1 MFVCFCWLDHFTV
14 SHLPHQVRQ
23 CANQH
28 RPTARRRLFPGSLIV
43 YNQFSLPPAT
53 NPVTRVSKGI
63 DINLAQEARQS
74 YFSSQRNPRQD
85 TYCDARAVSH
95 FVYNMCNIY
104 DTIYEVEHGS
114 LYWWGS
120 LFTQTICVLW
130 SLQTKCF
137 PSLTNPL
144 PGNPAKQWGKASQ
157 KRPSKLRLHLSM
169 SNI

>member
-53 NPVTRVSKGI
+53 CNYIFFISTKSSP
-63 DINLAQEARQS
+63 S
-74 YFSSQRNPRQD
+74 YILWCQGSL
-85 TYCDARAVSH
+85 H
-95 FVYNMCNIY
+95 NMCNIY

-114 LYWWGS
+114 LYWRES

-157 KRPSKLRLHLSM
+157 KRLSKLRLHLSM
-169 SNI
+169 SYRMRANI